1 VEFAFSIPFKYK
13 IKWCEDSSKYNSRVL
28 MSDQISEKYDT
39 PKYLLKKA
47 FENKLPNEILYRK
60 KVGFPVPLHNW
71 FDGKFKKYAK
81 TILLSD
87 TAKNRKIYN
96 LNNIKKMLNNGN
108 FHKDNDAA
116 MKIWMLI
123 NLELFNKEYFDK

>member
-1 VEFAFSIPFKYK
+1 
-13 IKWCEDSSKYNSRVL
+13 